1 MHLGFIGATMKK
13 LLTALCVTFLLGACA
28 AVQEAKNFAN
38 CKYAMQAVEITDY
51 NVNSIDFDIYLSI
64 SNLNKKSAA
73 AIKKFEGKLSMNDIY
88 VADINFADVRIEP
101 GATKIQKASVTVPM
115 KNLSTKLVGLV
126 GMGSV
131 SVDYHI
137 IGTAYFDTPL
147 GEVPIPVDIGRR
159 GSNN

>member
-1 MHLGFIGATMKK
+1 MKK
-13 LLTALCVTFLLGACA
+13 LFSLMCAALLLSACA

-38 CKYAMQAVEITDY
+38 CKYALQGVEITDY
-51 NVNSIDFDIYLSI
+51 NVNSMDFDLYLAI
-64 SNLNKKSAA
+64 TNLNKKSAA
-73 AIKKFEGKLSMNDIY
+73 AIKKFEGKLMMNDVY

-101 GATKIQKASVTVPM
+101 GATKIQKAAVIVPM
-115 KNLSTKLVGLV
+115 KNLNTKLVGLV

-137 IGTAYFDTPL
+137 TGTANFETPL
-147 GEVPIPVDIGRR
+147 GDVPIPVDIGRR